1 MTPSDLSNLYQTL
14 RTRVS
19 IYCPDGCV
27 EISLRLPS
35 DFGGELAF

>member
-27 EISLRLPS
+27 EISPAVAIR
-35 DFGGELAF
+35 FWR